1 MNEYFISLQNEIGF
15 YHQILK
21 IILYFIVGSVFL
33 ILINKIVKFFT
44 FMFSKFNKEIFLN
57 RLNFLLKLLIF
68 VFVSTLTGWTLIYIF
83 LNNEN
88 T

>member
-15 YHQILK
+15 YYQILK
-21 IILYFIVGSVFL
+21 FILYFIVGSVFL
-33 ILINKIVKFFT
+33 ILINKIIKFFT

-68 VFVSTLTGWTLIYIF
+68 VFVSTLTGWTLVYIF
-83 LNNEN
+83 F
-88 T
+88 

>member
-15 YHQILK
+15 FYQILK
-21 IILYFIVGSVFL
+21 FILYFIVGSVFI
-33 ILINKIVKFFT
+33 ILINKIVKFFA

-68 VFVSTLTGWTLIYIF
+68 IFVSTLTGWTLIYIF
-83 LNNEN
+83 F
-88 T
+88 

>member
-1 MNEYFISLQNEIGF
+1 MNEFFISLQNEIGF

-21 IILYFIVGSVFL
+21 FILYFIVGSVFL
-33 ILINKIVKFFT
+33 ILISKIVKLFT
-44 FMFSKFNKEIFLN
+44 FIFSKFSKEIFLN

-83 LNNEN
+83 F
-88 T
+88 

>member
-33 ILINKIVKFFT
+33 ILINKIVNFFT
-44 FMFSKFNKEIFLN
+44 FMLSKFNKEIFLN

-83 LNNEN
+83 F
-88 T
+88 

>member
-1 MNEYFISLQNEIGF
+1 MNEYFSDLQNEIGF
-15 YHQILK
+15 YYKILK
-21 IILYFIVGSVFL
+21 FILYFIVGSVFL

-44 FMFSKFNKEIFLN
+44 FIFSKFSKEIFLN

-83 LNNEN
+83 FK
-88 T
+88 